1 MKILIYSDIHISQDS
16 SIVKSFGKYYSTRL
30 EYIIKSIT
38 WAENLATSEKCDLIF
53 NLGDT
58 FNKPIVNAMEATA
71 VQDICWA
78 DIPHYILVGNH
89 DSDVV
94 SLEYSS
100 VSILKKLGFHII
112 KEVTHLYDKD
122 DVFTFIPYI
131 LEDNRKP
138 LTQYLVGKND
148 IVLSHNDIAGFRF
161 GNFVSKEG
169 FKIDDIE
176 KSCKLFLNGH
186 LHNSSFLSDK
196 ILNVGNLCGQNF
208 TEDSLKYSHGC
219 WILDTKTNSLEF
231 HENPYA
237 LNFYKL
243 EYPADKK
250 IFSNLKNNSVLMI
263 KCERSYQ
270 EELKNILTN
279 YSDKIVT
286 TRVLLYDKD
295 IIENIDTQVK
305 LDKVDHLKQFTDFIH
320 EQLGNTELIN
330 EELMEVCK

>member
-1 MKILIYSDIHISQDS
+1 MKVLIYSDIHISQDS
-16 SIVKSFGKYYSTRL
+16 SIVKGFGKNYSTRL
-30 EYIIKSIT
+30 EYIIKSIN
-38 WAENLATSEKCDLIF
+38 WAENLAINHKCDLIF

-71 VQDICWA
+71 VQDINWA
-78 DIPHYILVGNH
+78 DLPHYILVGNH

-112 KEVTHLYDKD
+112 KEVTHLYDNE

-138 LTQYLVGKND
+138 LTEYLVGKND

-169 FKIDDIE
+169 FKVDDIE
-176 KSCKLFLNGH
+176 KCCKLFLNGH

-231 HENPYA
+231 YENPYS

-243 EYPADKK
+243 EYPSDKK
-250 IFSNLKNNSVLMI
+250 VFSNLKNNSVLMV

-305 LDKVDHLKQFTDFIH
+305 LDKVDHLTQFTDFIH

-330 EELMEVCK
+330 EELMEVCR

>member
-38 WAENLATSEKCDLIF
+38 WAENLAINEKCDLIF

-112 KEVTHLYDKD
+112 KEVTHLYDND
-122 DVFTFIPYI
+122 EVFTFIPYI

-138 LTQYLVGKND
+138 LTEYLVGKND

-270 EELKNILTN
+270 EELKNILAN

>member
-1 MKILIYSDIHISQDS
+1 MKVLIYSDIHISQDS
-16 SIVKSFGKYYSTRL
+16 SIVKGFGKNYSTRL
-30 EYIIKSIT
+30 EYIIKSIN
-38 WAENLATSEKCDLIF
+38 WAENLAINHKCDLIF

-71 VQDICWA
+71 VQDINWA
-78 DIPHYILVGNH
+78 DLPHYILVGNH

-112 KEVTHLYDKD
+112 KEVTHLYDNE

-138 LTQYLVGKND
+138 LTEYLVGKND

-169 FKIDDIE
+169 FKVDDIE
-176 KSCKLFLNGH
+176 KCCKLFLNGH

-208 TEDSLKYSHGC
+208 TEDALKYSHGC

-231 HENPYA
+231 YENPYS

-243 EYPADKK
+243 EYPSDKK
-250 IFSNLKNNSVLMI
+250 VFSNLKNNSVLMV

>member
-38 WAENLATSEKCDLIF
+38 WAENLATNEKCDLIF

-138 LTQYLVGKND
+138 LTEYLVGKND

-270 EELKNILTN
+270 EELKNILAN

-295 IIENIDTQVK
+295 IVENIDTQVK

-320 EQLGNTELIN
+320 EQLGNTELVN
-330 EELMEVCK
+330 QELMEVCK

>member
-1 MKILIYSDIHISQDS
+1 MKVLIYSDIHISQDS
-16 SIVKSFGKYYSTRL
+16 SIVKGFGKNYSTRL
-30 EYIIKSIT
+30 EYIIKSIN
-38 WAENLATSEKCDLIF
+38 WAENLAINHKCDLIF

-71 VQDICWA
+71 VQDINWA

-112 KEVTHLYDKD
+112 KEVTHLYDNE

-138 LTQYLVGKND
+138 LTEYLVGKND

-169 FKIDDIE
+169 FKVDDIE
-176 KSCKLFLNGH
+176 KCCKLFLNGH

-208 TEDSLKYSHGC
+208 TEDALKYSHGC

-231 HENPYA
+231 YENPYS

-243 EYPADKK
+243 EYPSDKK
-250 IFSNLKNNSVLMI
+250 VFSNLKNNSVLMV

>member
-38 WAENLATSEKCDLIF
+38 WAENLATNEKCDLIF

-138 LTQYLVGKND
+138 LTEYLVGKND

-270 EELKNILTN
+270 EELKNILSN
-279 YSDKIVT
+279 YSAKIVT

>member
-16 SIVKSFGKYYSTRL
+16 SIVKSFGKNYSTRL

-38 WAENLATSEKCDLIF
+38 WAENLATNEKCDLIF

-138 LTQYLVGKND
+138 LTEYLVGKND

-270 EELKNILTN
+270 EELKNLLSN

-295 IIENIDTQVK
+295 IIENINTQVK

>member
-38 WAENLATSEKCDLIF
+38 WAENLATNEKCDLIF

-112 KEVTHLYDKD
+112 KEVTHLYDND

-138 LTQYLVGKND
+138 LTEYLVGKND

-270 EELKNILTN
+270 EELKNILSN

-320 EQLGNTELIN
+320 EQLGNTELVN
-330 EELMEVCK
+330 QELMEVCK

>member
-38 WAENLATSEKCDLIF
+38 WAENLATNEKCDLIF

-78 DIPHYILVGNH
+78 NIPHYILVGNH

-94 SLEYSS
+94 SVEYSS

-112 KEVTHLYDKD
+112 KEVTHLYDNE

-138 LTQYLVGKND
+138 LTEYLVGKND

-270 EELKNILTN
+270 EELKNILSN

-330 EELMEVCK
+330 EELMEVCR

>member
-1 MKILIYSDIHISQDS
+1 MKVLIYSDIHISQDS
-16 SIVKSFGKYYSTRL
+16 SIVKGFGKNYSTRL
-30 EYIIKSIT
+30 EYIIKSIN
-38 WAENLATSEKCDLIF
+38 WAENLAINHKCDLIF

-71 VQDICWA
+71 VQDINWA

-112 KEVTHLYDKD
+112 KEVTHLYDNE

-138 LTQYLVGKND
+138 LTEYLVGKND

-176 KSCKLFLNGH
+176 KCCKLFLNGH

-208 TEDSLKYSHGC
+208 TEDALKYSHGC

-231 HENPYA
+231 YENPYS

-243 EYPADKK
+243 EYPSDKK
-250 IFSNLKNNSVLMI
+250 VFSNLKNNSVLMV

-330 EELMEVCK
+330 EELMEVCR

>member
-1 MKILIYSDIHISQDS
+1 MKVLIYSDIHISQDS
-16 SIVKSFGKYYSTRL
+16 SIVKGFGKNYSTRL
-30 EYIIKSIT
+30 EYIIKSIN
-38 WAENLATSEKCDLIF
+38 WAENLAINHKCDLIF

-71 VQDICWA
+71 VQDINWA

-112 KEVTHLYDKD
+112 KEVTHLYDNE

-138 LTQYLVGKND
+138 LTEYLVGKND

-169 FKIDDIE
+169 FKVDDIE
-176 KSCKLFLNGH
+176 KCCKLFLNGH

-208 TEDSLKYSHGC
+208 TEDALKYSHGC

-231 HENPYA
+231 YENPYS

-250 IFSNLKNNSVLMI
+250 VFSDLKNNSVLMI

-330 EELMEVCK
+330 EELMEVCR

>member
-138 LTQYLVGKND
+138 LTEYLVGKND

-270 EELKNILTN
+270 EELKNILSN

>member
-1 MKILIYSDIHISQDS
+1 MKVLIYSDIHISQDS
-16 SIVKSFGKYYSTRL
+16 SIVKGFGKNYSTRL
-30 EYIIKSIT
+30 EYIIKSIN
-38 WAENLATSEKCDLIF
+38 WAENLAINHKCDLIF

-71 VQDICWA
+71 VQDIKWA
-78 DIPHYILVGNH
+78 DLPHYILVGNH

-112 KEVTHLYDKD
+112 KEVTHLYDNE

-138 LTQYLVGKND
+138 LTEYLVGKND

-169 FKIDDIE
+169 FKVDDIE
-176 KSCKLFLNGH
+176 KCCKLFLNGH

-231 HENPYA
+231 YENPYS

-243 EYPADKK
+243 EYPSDKK
-250 IFSNLKNNSVLMI
+250 VFSNLKNNSVLMV

-270 EELKNILTN
+270 EELKNILAN

-330 EELMEVCK
+330 EELMEVCR

>member
-1 MKILIYSDIHISQDS
+1 MKVLIYSDIHISQDS
-16 SIVKSFGKYYSTRL
+16 SIVKGFGKNYSTRL
-30 EYIIKSIT
+30 EYIIKSIN
-38 WAENLATSEKCDLIF
+38 WAENLAINHKCDLIF

-71 VQDICWA
+71 VQDINWA

-112 KEVTHLYDKD
+112 KEVTHLYDNE

-138 LTQYLVGKND
+138 LTEYLVGKND

-169 FKIDDIE
+169 FKVDDIE
-176 KSCKLFLNGH
+176 KCCKLFLNGH

-231 HENPYA
+231 YENPYS

-243 EYPADKK
+243 EYPSDKK
-250 IFSNLKNNSVLMI
+250 VFSNLKNNSVLMV

-330 EELMEVCK
+330 EELMEVCR

>member
-38 WAENLATSEKCDLIF
+38 WAENLATNEKCDLIF

-138 LTQYLVGKND
+138 LTEYLVGKND

-270 EELKNILTN
+270 EELKNILTK

-330 EELMEVCK
+330 EELMEVCR

>member
-38 WAENLATSEKCDLIF
+38 WAENLATNEKCDLIF

-138 LTQYLVGKND
+138 LTEYLVGKND

-270 EELKNILTN
+270 EELKNILAN

-295 IIENIDTQVK
+295 IVENIDTQVK

>member
-1 MKILIYSDIHISQDS
+1 MKVLIYSDIHISQDS
-16 SIVKSFGKYYSTRL
+16 SIVKGFGKNYSTRL
-30 EYIIKSIT
+30 EYIIKSIN
-38 WAENLATSEKCDLIF
+38 WAENLAINHKCDLIF

-71 VQDICWA
+71 VQDINWA
-78 DIPHYILVGNH
+78 DLPHYILVGNH

-112 KEVTHLYDKD
+112 KEVTHLYDNE

-138 LTQYLVGKND
+138 LTEYLVGKND

-169 FKIDDIE
+169 FKVDDIE
-176 KSCKLFLNGH
+176 KCCKLFLNGH

-208 TEDSLKYSHGC
+208 TEDALKYSHGC

-231 HENPYA
+231 YENPYS

-243 EYPADKK
+243 EYPSDKK
-250 IFSNLKNNSVLMI
+250 VFSNLKNNSVLMV

-330 EELMEVCK
+330 EELMEVCR

>member
-38 WAENLATSEKCDLIF
+38 WAENLATNEKCDLIF

-138 LTQYLVGKND
+138 LTEYLVGKND

-270 EELKNILTN
+270 EELKNILSN

>member
-38 WAENLATSEKCDLIF
+38 WAENLATNEKCDLIF

-138 LTQYLVGKND
+138 LTEYLVGKND

-250 IFSNLKNNSVLMI
+250 IFSNLKNNSVLMV

-270 EELKNILTN
+270 EELKNILTK